1 MPTLAR
7 VFIKTGIIYLVLALL
22 AGFLLLFHE
31 ATPMP
36 ALLLSFRPVYF
47 HLFMVGW
54 VTQLIFGVAWWMFPP
69 ISRERQR
76 GKEAPFWFV
85 YFALNVGLLLRAVSE
100 PLYGLYFETFWRQ
113 VLMLS
118 AFLQFSA
125 AVVFVIFL
133 WPRVKV
139 R

>member
-7 VFIKTGIIYLVLALL
+7 VFIKTGMAYLVLALL
-22 AGFLLLFHE
+22 AGFLLLWHE
-31 ATPMP
+31 AMPMP
-36 ALLLSFRPVYF
+36 ALVLSFRPVYF

-54 VTQLIFGVAWWMFPP
+54 ITQLIFGVAWWMFPP
-69 ISRERQR
+69 ISREQQR
-76 GKEAPFWFV
+76 GKETPFWFV

-100 PLYGLYFETFWRQ
+100 PLYGLNVESFWRQ
-113 VLMLS
+113 VLLVS
-118 AFLQFSA
+118 GFLQFSA
-125 AVVFVIFL
+125 GLVFVIFL

>member
-7 VFIKTGIIYLVLALL
+7 VFIKTGLIYLVLALL
-22 AGFLLLFHE
+22 AGFLLLLHE

-36 ALLLSFRPVYF
+36 ALVLSFRPVYF

-69 ISRERQR
+69 ISREQQR
-76 GKEAPFWFV
+76 GKETPFWFV
-85 YFALNVGLLLRAVSE
+85 YFALNVGLLLRAVAE
-100 PLYGLYFETFWRQ
+100 PLYGLHVETFWRQ
-113 VLMLS
+113 ALMLS
-118 AFLQFSA
+118 ALLQFSA
-125 AVVFVIFL
+125 GLVFVISL
-133 WPRVKV
+133 WPRVRV